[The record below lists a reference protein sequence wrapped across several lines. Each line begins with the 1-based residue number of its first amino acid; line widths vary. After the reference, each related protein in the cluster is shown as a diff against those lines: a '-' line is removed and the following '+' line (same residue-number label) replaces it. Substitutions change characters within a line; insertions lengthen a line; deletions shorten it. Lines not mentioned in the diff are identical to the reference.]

1 MDKTDAAKRN
11 GRAFAKNAELP
22 AAPAA
27 KMNGNIGKQQ
37 LEASTTLPSAA
48 RLARTL
54 RPDPDRFAP
63 ASSVLMRALIFAF
76 SLPELVACRVQPPDS
91 RRFDHVRGVHV
102 RIHLSDGPKHV
113 ETFSLTPN
121 GYQVHG
127 VSY

>member
-1 MDKTDAAKRN
+1 MDKMDAVNRN

-48 RLARTL
+48 RLDTIV
-54 RPDPDRFAP
+54 RPDPDCFELV
-63 ASSVLMRALIFAF
+63 SSLLMPALIFV
-76 SLPELVACRVQPPDS
+76 SSRQEPVACRVQPPDS
-91 RRFDHVRGVHV
+91 RRPDRVREVHV
-102 RIHLSDGPKHV
+102 RIHLSDVTKPGG
-113 ETFSLTPN
+113 TFSLTPN

-127 VSY
+127 VSH